1 MAEEFILQTNTSG
14 NGTNCYGDYCVDSTI
29 YRKVMGTI
37 LFVAVWPFIV
47 LDIKQF
53 PLGRPAA
60 ALVGAVLMVMFVV
73 VPQDQVYVILGERGN
88 LQTLFLLI
96 GMMLLSYYYDREGML
111 QYITLWI
118 FGHNKPFK
126 HVLWKVCVLSAVL
139 SAIIT
144 NDATCLVLTP
154 LLLAEH
160 IKQERPRTEY
170 PPLLLGIATSSNI
183 GGAATFFGN
192 PQNAFIAANS
202 RGQVSLLI
210 FFITTLPAA
219 IMGMVISIA
228 LLYLCY
234 FRTLWP
240 KRGNL
245 DAVTELG
252 RANGV
257 PMSNTQ
263 LADHSDAAEPPP
275 PPPSRRKGIH
285 LGSKSL
291 ATSREELVLSYDRS
305 PNPFSSS
312 LLSQE
317 RYEFHTRAAAA
328 RSAAMPFHPQN
339 GRQVKSSY
347 KTQSVSETSYG
358 GNSSSQ
364 EYGATHD
371 YNHLYNHVL
380 SGRTSQVHTRSSD
393 RFGSSMRVSESNLL
407 QEEEPAGGD
416 PSPVGTNGE
425 LEEQTTSSRN
435 PAITNWRQK
444 MFIGWLILIT
454 TILVILLAI
463 PPPPA
468 VQVEFNLGL
477 VPVAAGVMTMLV
489 DTLLN
494 RKYAF
499 DAMIKVDWTI
509 ILMFMGLFIWLSGF
523 ENTLFPANA
532 FEFIRQYMDLYTVQ
546 GVLLFT
552 LFVVVG
558 SNILSNVPLV
568 ILIMDQLFNFECGG
582 SNRYC
587 SGQLTGMLLAWVSTI
602 AGNFTLIGSV
612 ANLIVAE
619 KGRNITNYRLG
630 FFEYLKFGICST
642 IMVLF
647 AGLPV
652 VYFAGENVSI

>member
-1 MAEEFILQTNTSG
+1 MSVEFILQTNTTG
-14 NGTNCYGDYCVDSTI
+14 NGTNCCIESTI
-29 YRKVMGTI
+29 YRKVMGTV
-37 LFVAVWPFIV
+37 LFIAVWPFIV

-60 ALVGAVLMVMFVV
+60 ALVGAVLMVLFVV

-118 FGHNKPFK
+118 FGKKKPFK

-154 LLLAEH
+154 LFLAEH
-160 IKQERPRTEY
+160 IKQDRPKAEY

-210 FFITTLPAA
+210 FFVTTLPAA
-219 IMGMVISIA
+219 IMGMAISA
-228 LLYLCY
+228 TLLYLCY

-240 KRGNL
+240 KRRGGL
-245 DAVTELG
+245 TSSTEPNA
-252 RANGV
+252 RPNGV
-257 PMSNTQ
+257 VISNTKV
-263 LADHSDAAEPPP
+263 DTVESPERND
-275 PPPSRRKGIH
+275 IH
-285 LGSKSL
+285 LESKSL
-291 ATSREELVLSYDRS
+291 AASREELALSYDKS
-305 PNPFSSS
+305 PNPISSS

-317 RYEFHTRAAAA
+317 RSTFHTRAAAA
-328 RSAAMPFHPQN
+328 QPALMPYYQKCRQARSSHKP
-339 GRQVKSSY
+339 
-347 KTQSVSETSYG
+347 QSVSETSYG

-364 EYGATHD
+364 EYGAVQD
-371 YNHLYNHVL
+371 YDHICNHIV
-380 SGRTSQVHTRSSD
+380 SGRTSRVHTRSSN
-393 RFGSSMRVSESNLL
+393 RFGSSMKVSEN
-407 QEEEPAGGD
+407 QEGGD
-416 PSPVGTNGE
+416 PSSPTSPASAEPEQSTPSTNPGT
-425 LEEQTTSSRN
+425 
-435 PAITNWRQK
+435 ANWRQK
-444 MFIGWLILIT
+444 LFIGWLIVIT
-454 TILVILLAI
+454 VVLVILLAV

-468 VQVEFNLGL
+468 VKVEFNLGL
-477 VPVAAGVMTMLV
+477 VPLAAGVMTMLV
-489 DTLLN
+489 DTLVN

-499 DAMIKVDWTI
+499 DAMMKVDWTI

-523 ENTLFPANA
+523 ENTLFPSNA
-532 FEFIRQYMDLYTVQ
+532 FKFIRQYMDLYTVH

-568 ILIMDQLFNFECGG
+568 ILIMDQLFNFECGE
-582 SNRYC
+582 SKNYC
-587 SGQLTGMLLAWVSTI
+587 SGQMTGMLLAWVSTI
-602 AGNFTLIGSV
+602 AGNFTLIGSI

-630 FFEYLKFGICST
+630 FFEYLKFGLCST
-642 IMVLF
+642 TLVLF
-647 AGLPV
+647 AGLPI
-652 VYFAGENVSI
+652 VYFAGENVNI